1 MLVFRKKN
9 RIMKRIFTF
18 KKLCLLLCFITL
30 SNLLKAANFSCAL
43 NGSASGNWNSSNTW
57 ILTSG
62 TDADGIPDADDNVTI
77 SQGRVIV
84 NVTSE
89 VNNVNVLADNNIRL
103 TVVQTLRIFGRID
116 AIVGSTSGAS
126 PIQGNGSAAGV
137 IEFPA
142 STSRDVTTAFYR
154 NDYTFTNRPVDV
166 NFGLVNENI
175 ITNTISIFGFQSA
188 TVQVR
193 NCNVILKDNYY
204 IGYGSTPY
212 NVTIENTAT
221 VSQNFNAGKTF
232 GFRSATSTDGGINNF
247 IIRGTFT
254 TGFDVIAA
262 NAISVAVGGKFV
274 VSDAARATGLSNA
287 TYEFNGTLEYDRTI
301 AYTAGGEFGTFSI
314 PNIVSLRIKGNITLP
329 DLPASRTYTITG
341 DITFNGGKLNLFE
354 HELNITGSTSTTI
367 NGAGIDNYIIAQT
380 NGARVPRI
388 TADLNISRTGIIIPV
403 GTNTLFTPVFVTAT
417 NTSTLPATITAN
429 MYADGAATS
438 SCGITTPSSAQ
449 LVNVAYSVTATP
461 ATQALDVQFHY
472 PQTVATSVRGSAY
485 VPTTAKVVGCNGS
498 SIVRYSGALGENSN
512 NTLNTFFATGSFGGA
527 NPNLT
532 SFNIITS
539 EPSLTANVPTI
550 SNVGA
555 GSITENSFIVGYTIN
570 ANGSNTTPI
579 VRYGTAANNLN
590 QSVTGT
596 VISGTTNTNSQVSIT
611 GLTGGTQYFYR
622 VEASNAIG
630 SATPSITNN
639 VTTVAPAPP
648 VVPAPSNGLLAY
660 YGFNNNINSHN
671 GNYNLTSATTPS
683 YVTGKVGNGVSFS
696 NTADRTLFNTTLANA
711 LPSNGPFTICF
722 WQNTSL
728 VAGSTI
734 YPTYFEMFGS
744 AYVRTQSTNYS
755 LLSTGYAYSNSVV
768 TTPTFEGR
776 DYGNYNPNASTGWN
790 HFAFVHNPGLNT
802 NSNTLNFA
810 FYLNG
815 TYIGFVLVGTNHF
828 IHKFNNMFTIG
839 GGTNA
844 AGVTQ
849 ANKRFDGIID
859 EFYVYNRVLTPTE
872 IAAVRDEQNG
882 QLLPVKLTSFTATL
896 QNGVTQLNW
905 ATSEEINA
913 SHFEIE
919 YSNNGK
925 DFTSVEV
932 VNAIGASGV
941 SQSYQAFHKV
951 NATPNHYY
959 RLKMVDKDG
968 KYAYSAIV
976 AVNSNAANALNI
988 VLQNTVVKN
997 QLQFAV
1003 TSNRAT
1009 TVNIAVTNSVGQTI
1023 LQPNKKPISAG
1034 SNSFSYIINN
1044 LSSGVYFLEM
1054 VDDSGAKQVV
1064 KFLK

>member
-1 MLVFRKKN
+1 M
-9 RIMKRIFTF
+9 
-18 KKLCLLLCFITL
+18 KKLFTLKVLMLAACFFLL
-30 SNLLKAANFSCAL
+30 SNFVQAAEFTCAL
-43 NGSASGNWNSSNTW
+43 TGTNSGNWNSISTW
-57 ILTSG
+57 TLTSG

-116 AIVGSTSGAS
+116 AISGSTAGAS
-126 PIQGNGSAAGV
+126 PIQGNGSTAGV
-137 IEFPA
+137 IEFAA
-142 STSRDVTTAFYR
+142 STTRDVTTGFYR

-166 NFGLVNENI
+166 NFGRANEN
-175 ITNTISIFGFQSA
+175 TPVNTISIFGFQSA
-188 TVQVR
+188 TIQAR

-204 IGYGSTPY
+204 VGYGSTAY

-262 NAISVAVGGKFV
+262 NSISVAVGGKFV
-274 VSDAARATGLSNA
+274 VSDAAKATGLSNA
-287 TYEFNGTLEYDRTI
+287 TYEFNGTLEYNRTI

-380 NGARVPRI
+380 NGARIPRV
-388 TADLNISRTGIIIPV
+388 TAELSIFRTGIVIPI
-403 GTNTLFTPVFVTAT
+403 GTASLFTPVFVTAT
-417 NTSTLPATITAN
+417 NTATLPATITAN

-438 SCGITTPSSAQ
+438 SCGTTTPSATQ
-449 LVNVAYSVTATP
+449 LVNLAYSVTATP
-461 ATQALDVQFHY
+461 ANQALNVQFHY
-472 PQTVATSVRGSAY
+472 PQNASSVRGSAY

-498 SIVRYSGALGENSN
+498 NIVRYAGTLGESSN
-512 NTLNTFFATGSFGGA
+512 NTFNTFFATGSFGGA

-550 SNVGA
+550 SNVAA
-555 GSITENSFIVGYTIN
+555 GSITENSFVVGYTIN

-579 VRYGTAANNLN
+579 VRYGTTSTNLN
-590 QSVTGT
+590 QSVTGN
-596 VISGTTNTNSQVSIT
+596 VISGTTNINDQVSIT

-630 SATPSITNN
+630 SATPSATNN
-639 VTTVAPAPP
+639 VTTVTP
-648 VVPAPSNGLLAY
+648 VVPAPTNGLIAY
-660 YGFNNNINSHN
+660 YGFNNNTNSHN
-671 GNYNLTSATTPS
+671 GNYNLTSSVAPS

-696 NTADRTLFNTTLANA
+696 NAAERTLSNTTLASA
-711 LPSNGPFTICF
+711 LPNNGPFTICF

-728 VAGSTI
+728 VAGSTT

-744 AYVRTQSTNYS
+744 AYVRTQNTNYNF
-755 LLSTGYAYSNSVV
+755 LSTGYAYSNTVV
-768 TTPTFEGR
+768 TSATFEGR
-776 DYGNYNPNASTGWN
+776 DYSTYNPSASTGWN

-802 NSNTLNFA
+802 NSSTLNFA

-815 TYIGFVLVGTNHF
+815 TYIGVVLIGTNHF

-844 AGVTQ
+844 AGVVQ

-859 EFYVYNRVLTPTE
+859 EFYVYNRVLTPAE

-882 QLLPVKLTSFTATL
+882 HLLPTTLTNFTAKLNNQT
-896 QNGVTQLNW
+896 TQVNW
-905 ATSEEINA
+905 QTSQEINT
-913 SHFEIE
+913 SYFEVE
-919 YSNNGK
+919 YSNNAK
-925 DFTSVEV
+925 DFSTVAT
-932 VNAIGASGV
+932 VNASGNSSSNKNYSASHAI
-941 SQSYQAFHKV
+941 S
-951 NATPNHYY
+951 NETNHYY

-968 KYAYSAIV
+968 SFAYSQIVKLKTAGKGLQVEVYPTIVSHKANISISAIE
-976 AVNSNAANALNI
+976 NNNASI
-988 VLQNTVVKN
+988 EVYTMQGQKVK
-997 QLQFAV
+997 QQ
-1003 TSNRAT
+1003 
-1009 TVNIAVTNSVGQTI
+1009 NIAIKIGSQTQE
-1023 LQPNKKPISAG
+1023 LDVSGLANG
-1034 SNSFSYIINN
+1034 NYIIRVSTNTYQQSFK
-1044 LSSGVYFLEM
+1044 LI
-1054 VDDSGAKQVV
+1054 KQ
-1064 KFLK
+1064 